1 MSPPRRGLPIED
13 QISLLKGSSLE
24 ISQIQFNT
32 VFNTESKTWDCGPH
46 CYTIKDAMLVGFEQ
60 HYLEA
65 MLKFHISLKKL
76 QLHEVEY
83 VLVEAM
89 LLFSPDHA
97 GITQRDIVDQFQ
109 EKMALTLKS
118 YMDQQ
123 HPMPEGRFVYAKL
136 LLLLTELQT
145 LKVDSLRQML
155 HIGDLSS
162 MTPLLSEI
170 IS

>member
-1 MSPPRRGLPIED
+1 
-13 QISLLKGSSLE
+13 
-24 ISQIQFNT
+24 
-32 VFNTESKTWDCGPH
+32 
-46 CYTIKDAMLVGFEQ
+46 
-60 HYLEA
+60 

-89 LLFSPDHA
+89 LLFSPGVHRGGRSGGVPLATLTVTPPLSPDHA

-123 HPMPEGRFVYAKL
+123 HPMPEGRYVPGGGGVTQPRSPRRGDGHQTPPRPQPGRRFVYAKL